1 MIHGL
6 RKKMVINEEG
16 RVEINSPD
24 LHRGD
29 TVEIIVLVNPEQDET
44 EYLLST
50 EANRAHL
57 RESVRQIEI
66 RGEYKYVDPD
76 KL

>member
-1 MIHGL
+1 MINRL
-6 RKKMVINEEG
+6 RKKVVVFEEG
-16 RVEINSPD
+16 RVEVNSPD

-29 TVEIIVLVNPEQDET
+29 VVEIIVLVNPEQDET

-50 EANRAHL
+50 DVNRMHL
-57 RESVRQIEI
+57 RESLQQSENKSR
-66 RGEYKYVDPD
+66 YTYVEPD

>member
-6 RKKMVINEEG
+6 RKKLVINEEG

-50 EANRAHL
+50 EANKAHL
-57 RESVRQIEI
+57 RESMQQIEM
-66 RGEYKYVDPD
+66 RDGYKYVDPD

>member
-6 RKKMVINEEG
+6 RKKVVIEEEG
-16 RVEINSPD
+16 RVEIKSPE

-29 TVEIIVLVNPEQDET
+29 QVEVIVLVNPKEDET

-50 EANRAHL
+50 ESNRLHIKEAVEQL
-57 RESVRQIEI
+57 KDKISYV
-66 RGEYKYVDPD
+66 YVDPD

>member
-1 MIHGL
+1 MINGL
-6 RKKMVINEEG
+6 RKKVVVNEEG
-16 RVEINSPD
+16 RIEVNSPD

-29 TVEIIVLVNPEQDET
+29 VVEIIVIVNPEYDET

-57 RESVRQIEI
+57 MDSLRESENKD
-66 RGEYKYVDPD
+66 GYKYVDPD

>member
-1 MIHGL
+1 MIQGL

-50 EANRAHL
+50 EANKVHL
-57 RESVRQIEI
+57 RESLEQLEKRDN
-66 RGEYKYVDPD
+66 YKYVDPD

>member
-1 MIHGL
+1 MINSL
-6 RKKMVINEEG
+6 RRKVVVNEEG
-16 RVEINSPD
+16 RVEVNSPE

-29 TVEIIVLVNPEQDET
+29 VVEIIVLVNPETDET

-57 RESVRQIEI
+57 RESLRESENKE
-66 RGEYKYVDPD
+66 GYKYIDPD

>member
-1 MIHGL
+1 MINGL
-6 RKKMVINEEG
+6 RKKVVVDEEG
-16 RVEINSPD
+16 HIEVNSPD

-29 TVEIIVLVNPEQDET
+29 VVEIIILVNPEHDET

-50 EANRAHL
+50 EANRTHLMESL
-57 RESVRQIEI
+57 RESENKD
-66 RGEYKYVDPD
+66 GYKYVDPD

>member
-1 MIHGL
+1 MINGL
-6 RKKMVINEEG
+6 RKKAVVAEEG
-16 RVEINSPD
+16 RIEVNSPN

-29 TVEIIVLVNPEQDET
+29 VVEIIVLVNPEHDET

-50 EANRAHL
+50 EANRSHLTESL
-57 RESVRQIEI
+57 RESENRA
-66 RGEYKYVDPD
+66 GYKYADPD

>member
-6 RKKMVINEEG
+6 RKKLVINEEG

-44 EYLLST
+44 EYLLSNET
-50 EANRAHL
+50 NKAHL
-57 RESVRQIEI
+57 RESLQQLEKKD
-66 RGEYKYVDPD
+66 EYKYVDPD